1 MQVLVYMFSEALQL
15 VTFKSQDHYQ
25 TTGLSFPLIQLK
37 IEFISVSSVALTQ

>member
-25 TTGLSFPLIQLK
+25 TTGLSFPLLQPK
-37 IEFISVSSVALTQ
+37 MEFISVSSVALIQ